1 MNERSVIKIKQM
13 TKKEKIIHA
22 ALSLFAKHGYTETSI
37 SKIAKEAGVSKG
49 LTYNHFKNKEDLLK
63 AVVIETLGEMTK
75 GLMDTVEF
83 DIGKMLQVYF
93 QMLKAKKE
101 LIRLCMLLVVH
112 PETPQIVKDMLG
124 EQQVELLQTFT
135 YLLKNSNYISKNL
148 EAKLLLATLDG
159 ITLEYITTE
168 DDVLLDQMERYLM
181 DKYTQSI

>member
-1 MNERSVIKIKQM
+1 M

-63 AVVIETLGEMTK
+63 TVVIETLGEMTQ
-75 GLMDTVEF
+75 GLMDLEELHL
-83 DIGKMLQVYF
+83 KKLLQVYF
-93 QMLKAKKE
+93 QMLKAKKD

-112 PETPQIVKDMLG
+112 PETPQMVKDMLG
-124 EQQVELLQTFT
+124 EQQIELLQTFT
-135 YLLKNSNYISKNL
+135 HLLKNSNSKAL
-148 EAKLLLATLDG
+148 EAKILLATLDG

-168 DDVLLDQMERYLM
+168 DDDLLDQIERYLI